1 MFTRIRSTLRWRE
14 RGFDVVPVSPWIRD
28 LPVEVIL
35 AVPAV

>member
-1 MFTRIRSTLRWRE
+1 MLTKLRSTLRWRE
-14 RGFDVVPVSPWIRD
+14 RGFDVVVVSPWIRD